1 VKSKKAESFLYNTL
15 KDRAKT
21 LVLLFI
27 ALSAVFCLVLF
38 RIILT
43 LPDVEKIS
51 SLTPAESTIF
61 YAVNGDEIARLHEE
75 ENRQTVPLSKISPYL
90 VQCVLSTEDSRFYQH
105 HGIDFS
111 GIFRALLTNLR
122 YGRMQQGGSTITQQ
136 LARSLFL
143 TRQKTLTRKLAEAI
157 LALEI
162 EKKYTKE
169 EILELYLNN
178 VYWGHN
184 AYGIE
189 SAAKLYFGKPAQD
202 LDLAESAMLTGLLEG
217 PEIYSPYKN
226 LALAKKKQDYVL
238 SRLVAGQI
246 ISPQTADEATREVFV
261 FPQSRRAQFGHIAPY
276 FVSYLL
282 KYLTDKY
289 GEELVY
295 QGGLKVYTTLD
306 LNMQKAA
313 EETISTFVEKE
324 GKIYNFSQAALVA
337 IDPRTGYIKAMVG
350 GADYSESKFNR
361 VTQAQRQPG
370 SSFKPFVYTA
380 AMEAGLSPGTII
392 IDEEKSWR
400 VPISKWTPLGRWTPQ
415 NFDKKHYGAV
425 TMRQALELSLN
436 VPAIKLIEKVG
447 VGKTIDVAHRM
458 GITSPLSPVLALA
471 LGASEVNLLEMTSAF
486 GVFANSGIRV
496 EPVAIIKVINR
507 QGKELEHYRPIEKK
521 ALSPNIAAA
530 MVDMLRGVLTRGTG
544 YKGRIARDAAAKTG
558 TTQDFK
564 DAWFIGFVP
573 QLSAGVWV
581 GNDDNARMKG
591 IAEVAV
597 CPRIWK
603 NFVQI
608 ALKDVPAQNFPA
620 VQGMVSVNVC
630 LDSGQLATEAC
641 PQNRVKT
648 LTFWKNRAPN
658 ESCQIHLKINEDA
671 NNPELLINE
680 PPPEGYLI
688 R

>member
-1 VKSKKAESFLYNTL
+1 MKSKKAESFLYNTL

-415 NFDKKHYGAV
+415 NFDKK
-425 TMRQALELSLN
+425 
-436 VPAIKLIEKVG
+436 
-447 VGKTIDVAHRM
+447 
-458 GITSPLSPVLALA
+458 
-471 LGASEVNLLEMTSAF
+471 
-486 GVFANSGIRV
+486 
-496 EPVAIIKVINR
+496 
-507 QGKELEHYRPIEKK
+507 
-521 ALSPNIAAA
+521 
-530 MVDMLRGVLTRGTG
+530 
-544 YKGRIARDAAAKTG
+544 
-558 TTQDFK
+558 
-564 DAWFIGFVP
+564 
-573 QLSAGVWV
+573 
-581 GNDDNARMKG
+581 
-591 IAEVAV
+591 
-597 CPRIWK
+597 
-603 NFVQI
+603 
-608 ALKDVPAQNFPA
+608 
-620 VQGMVSVNVC
+620 
-630 LDSGQLATEAC
+630 
-641 PQNRVKT
+641 
-648 LTFWKNRAPN
+648 
-658 ESCQIHLKINEDA
+658 
-671 NNPELLINE
+671 
-680 PPPEGYLI
+680 
-688 R
+688 

>member
-1 VKSKKAESFLYNTL
+1 MKLKTTPSFLYNL
-15 KDRAKT
+15 LQDRAKM
-21 LVLLFI
+21 
-27 ALSAVFCLVLF
+27 LVLF
-38 RIILT
+38 FIFGAAGFYLMMFQIILT

-51 SLTPAESTIF
+51 SLIPAESTIF
-61 YAVNGDEIARLHEE
+61 YAINGDEIARLHEE
-75 ENRQTVPLSKISPYL
+75 ENRQIVPLSKISPYL
-90 VQCVLSTEDSRFYQH
+90 IQCVLVTEDSRFYQH
-105 HGIDFS
+105 HGIDVS
-111 GIFRALLTNLR
+111 GIFRALFANLR

-143 TRQKTLTRKLAEAI
+143 TRQKTISRKIAEAI

-169 EILELYLNN
+169 EILALYLNN

-184 AYGIE
+184 AYGVE

-202 LDLAESAMLTGLLEG
+202 LDLAEAALLTGLLKG

-226 LALAKKKQDYVL
+226 LAMAKKKQAYVL
-238 SRLVAGQI
+238 SRLVTSQI
-246 ISPQTADEATREVFV
+246 ISPQTAEEAEREVFV

-282 KYLTDKY
+282 KSLTDKY
-289 GEELVY
+289 GEKLIYE
-295 QGGLKVYTTLD
+295 GGLKVYTTLD

-313 EETISTFVEKE
+313 EEIIATFIEKE
-324 GKIYNFSQAALVA
+324 GKTYNFSQAALVA

-361 VTQAQRQPG
+361 VTQARRQPG
-370 SSFKPFVYTA
+370 SAFKPFIYTA
-380 AMEAGLSPGTII
+380 AMEQGLSPGTII

-415 NFDKKHYGAV
+415 NFDKKYHGAV
-425 TMRQALELSLN
+425 TLRQALELSLN
-436 VPAIKLIEKVG
+436 VPAVKLIEKVG
-447 VGKTIDVAHRM
+447 VGKTLNVARRM

-471 LGASEVNLLEMTSAF
+471 LGASEVTLLEMTSAF
-486 GVFANSGIRV
+486 GVFANSGVLV
-496 EPVAIIKVINR
+496 EPVAIIKITNR

-521 ALSPNIAAA
+521 ALNPNIAAA
-530 MVDMLRGVLTRGTG
+530 MVDIMRGVLTRGTG
-544 YKGRIARDAAAKTG
+544 YKGRITRDAAAKTG

-573 QLSAGVWV
+573 QLSTGVWV
-581 GNDDNARMKG
+581 GNDNNARMKG

-603 NFVQI
+603 NFVQL
-608 ALKDVPAQNFPA
+608 ALKDVPVQNFPA
-620 VQGMVSVNVC
+620 VQGMISVRIC
-630 LDSGQLATEAC
+630 LDSGQRATEAC
-641 PQNRVKT
+641 PANCVKT

-680 PPPEGYLI
+680 PPPEGFLI